1 MRTSVALLSSLLIL
15 VLFEGVCS
23 MKKGRKKT
31 KNREK
36 SKVHFS
42 TEYDLV
48 QDLLTNYDPIVRPRY
63 NSSETVVVRIRF
75 SLQQIY
81 DLDEKRQ
88 ILAISGWLTAEWLD
102 EFLMWDPE
110 EYGNISSLVLDP
122 RHIWT
127 PSLAIGNSADRMFQ
141 TYRHF
146 WITVRSTG
154 EARWQPGGTFA
165 FTCALDMNYY
175 PFDNQY
181 CTMEVETWH
190 YNSEKLQ
197 FNISKHEFGLETYLQ
212 HGEWEVYKTLVRY
225 ENVEYKYYQDE
236 QFPEVFFS
244 IFIRRKYTFYF
255 MYILLPCI
263 MLSFVLLM
271 TFLLPADSGEKVNL
285 GVSILVAF
293 SVSNFIYI
301 NSLFPLSSFSL
312 LFFFNHFVFYFLFS
326 FIVFL
331 GFLANSGRKGSGYI

>member
-1 MRTSVALLSSLLIL
+1 
-15 VLFEGVCS
+15 
-23 MKKGRKKT
+23 
-31 KNREK
+31 
-36 SKVHFS
+36 
-42 TEYDLV
+42 
-48 QDLLTNYDPIVRPRY
+48 
-63 NSSETVVVRIRF
+63 
-75 SLQQIY
+75 
-81 DLDEKRQ
+81 
-88 ILAISGWLTAEWLD
+88 
-102 EFLMWDPE
+102 
-110 EYGNISSLVLDP
+110 
-122 RHIWT
+122 
-127 PSLAIGNSADRMFQ
+127 MFQ

-293 SVSNFIYI
+293 SVFLLIVAEKVPDTSDAVPIIAIYLMYFMAI
-301 NSLFPLSSFSL
+301 TALSVMASTIVLKLHFKGSEKKPPKWLQSFVFDCLAPLLCQKSHTHWHTKQQLRNSITMTFVSSPSENECKPMKEVCACSETESERGSADEKAKREKITQEWKKIAEVIDH
-312 LFFFNHFVFYFLFS
+312 LFFCTFLFL
-326 FIVFL
+326 IILPLGGLVVFAHI
-331 GFLANSGRKGSGYI
+331 FHTTESDIK